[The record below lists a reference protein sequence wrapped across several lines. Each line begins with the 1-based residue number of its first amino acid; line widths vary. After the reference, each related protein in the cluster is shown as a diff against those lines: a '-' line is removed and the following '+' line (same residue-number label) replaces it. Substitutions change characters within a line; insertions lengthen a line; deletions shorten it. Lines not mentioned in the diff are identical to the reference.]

1 MARSMINLRSVIFGH
16 HYYSRFYMDEME
28 IRVGKHKNASTYANI
43 CKSNKPLKEKR
54 VNKTNLSIQ
63 QEGNKKKISKG
74 KA

>member
-1 MARSMINLRSVIFGH
+1 
-16 HYYSRFYMDEME
+16 MDEME

-63 QEGNKKKISKG
+63 QEGNKKKTSKG